1 MVAFV
6 LDDLRGKPA
15 KHLRARVPRGVEPGY
30 LDAAIACTRARAVER
45 EAGLL
50 RIVRV
55 RAFENLGVEHYERTP
70 VVVDGNDPFA
80 NAYHVGGEPYA
91 LMRMGGKR
99 VCQVAP
105 DADIFWCGRH
115 AGHAQHDGR
124 VDDVANHGFPLWID
138 RGRLR
143 VSVAH

>member
-80 NAYHVGGEPYA
+80 NAYHVGGEPHA
-91 LMRMGGKR
+91 FISMRGERVGEVLSEWDVVGRGGR
-99 VCQVAP
+99 A
-105 DADIFWCGRH
+105 RH
-115 AGHAQHDGR
+115 TQHDGR
-124 VDDVANHGFPLWID
+124 VDDVANHGFPL
-138 RGRLR
+138 
-143 VSVAH
+143 

>member
-80 NAYHVGGEPYA
+80 NAYHVGGEPHA

-99 VCQVAP
+99 VGKVLSEW
-105 DADIFWCGRH
+105 DVVGRGGR
-115 AGHAQHDGR
+115 ARHAQHNRGMNDI
-124 VDDVANHGFPLWID
+124 ANHGGLISPSK
-138 RGRLR
+138 
-143 VSVAH
+143 SVLCSRSL

>member
-30 LDAAIACTRARAVER
+30 LDAAIACTRACAVER

-50 RIVRV
+50 CIVRV

-99 VCQVAP
+99 VGKVAS
-105 DADIFWCGRH
+105 DADVFWGGRR
-115 AGHAQHDGR
+115 AGHAQHNRGMNDI
-124 VDDVANHGFPLWID
+124 ANHGGLISPSK
-138 RGRLR
+138 
-143 VSVAH
+143 SVLCS

>member
-1 MVAFV
+1 MVALV

-70 VVVDGNDPFA
+70 VVVDSNDPFA

-91 LMRMGGKR
+91 FISMRGERVGEVLSEWDVVGRGGR
-99 VCQVAP
+99 A
-105 DADIFWCGRH
+105 R
-115 AGHAQHDGR
+115 HAQHDGR
-124 VDDVANHGFPLWID
+124 VDDVANHGGLISPSK
-138 RGRLR
+138 
-143 VSVAH
+143 SVLCS

>member
-30 LDAAIACTRARAVER
+30 LDATIACTRARAVER

-80 NAYHVGGEPYA
+80 NAYHVGGEPHA
-91 LMRMGGKR
+91 FISMRGERVGEVLSEWDVVGRGGR
-99 VCQVAP
+99 A
-105 DADIFWCGRH
+105 R
-115 AGHAQHDGR
+115 HAQHDGR
-124 VDDVANHGFPLWID
+124 VDDVANHGFPL
-138 RGRLR
+138 
-143 VSVAH
+143 